1 MPSRSSLPIGLFDSG
16 IGGLTVA
23 QQVMSLLP
31 HENIVYF
38 GDTARVPYGSKSSET
53 VIEYSLQAQSF
64 LESIGVKMIIVACNT
79 ASSVA
84 LEQLRSVATVPVLG
98 VIEPGAGAAISAT
111 RSRVVGVIGTEGTIR
126 SESYQSALRRLQPD
140 IRVFERAC
148 PLFAP
153 LAEEGYSHHEAT
165 RILAREYLSPML
177 ARSIDTL
184 ILGCTHYPV
193 LEPSIASIAGPGVT
207 LINPAVATAELARAT
222 LEAAGLLNSSSSL
235 PRYTYYLS
243 DFPHKFVEVGERFLG
258 RRLEHVHRITLDQLT
273 HE

>member
-23 QQVMSLLP
+23 QQVMSLMP

-53 VIEYSLQAQSF
+53 VIEYSLQAQGF
-64 LESIGVKMIIVACNT
+64 LESIGVKMIIIACNT

-84 LEQLRSVATVPVLG
+84 LEAVRSVASVPVLG
-98 VIEPGAGAAISAT
+98 VIEPGATAASAAT
-111 RSRVVGVIGTEGTIR
+111 RSRIVGVIGTEGTIR
-126 SESYQSALRRLQPD
+126 SQAYQQALRHMLPD
-140 IRVFERAC
+140 VTVLDRAC
-148 PLFAP
+148 PLFVS
-153 LAEEGYSHHEAT
+153 LAEEGYSHHEVT
-165 RILAREYLSPML
+165 RIMAREYLQPML

-193 LEPSIASIAGPGVT
+193 LEPSIASIAGSGVT

-222 LEAAGLLNSSSSL
+222 LESMDLLNASASL
-235 PRYTYYLS
+235 PRHTYYLS

-258 RRLEHVHRITLDQLT
+258 HRLEHVHRISLDQLT

>member
-23 QQVMSLLP
+23 QQVMSLMP

-53 VIEYSLQAQSF
+53 VIEYSLQAQGF
-64 LESIGVKMIIVACNT
+64 LESIGVKMIIIACNT

-84 LEQLRSVATVPVLG
+84 LEAVRSVASVPVLG
-98 VIEPGAGAAISAT
+98 VIEPGATAASAAT
-111 RSRVVGVIGTEGTIR
+111 RSRIVGVIGTEGTIR
-126 SESYQSALRRLQPD
+126 SQAYQQALRHMLPD
-140 IRVFERAC
+140 VTVLDRAC
-148 PLFAP
+148 PLFVS
-153 LAEEGYSHHEAT
+153 LAEEGYSHHEVT
-165 RILAREYLSPML
+165 KIMAREYLQPML

-193 LEPSIASIAGPGVT
+193 LEPSIASIAGSGVT

-222 LEAAGLLNSSSSL
+222 LESMDLLNASASL
-235 PRYTYYLS
+235 PRHTYYLS

-258 RRLEHVHRITLDQLT
+258 HRLEHVHRISLEQLT

>member
-1 MPSRSSLPIGLFDSG
+1 MSSRSSLPIGLFDSG

-23 QQVMSLLP
+23 QQVMSLMP

-53 VIEYSLQAQSF
+53 VIEYSRQAQGF
-64 LESIGVKMIIVACNT
+64 LESIGVKLIIVACNT

-84 LEQLRSVATVPVLG
+84 LDQLRSVATVPVLG
-98 VIEPGAGAAISAT
+98 VIEPGAGAAIEAT
-111 RSRVVGVIGTEGTIR
+111 RSNIVGVIGTEGTIR
-126 SESYQSALRRLQPD
+126 SESYKNALRHRSPA

-165 RILAREYLSPML
+165 RIVAREYLQPML
-177 ARSIDTL
+177 AHSIDTL

-193 LEPSIASIAGPGVT
+193 LEPSIAAIAGPGVT
-207 LINPAVATAELARAT
+207 LINPGVATAELARST
-222 LEAAGLLNSSSSL
+222 LAAMGLLNMSTAL
-235 PRYTYYLS
+235 PRHTYYLS

-258 RRLEHVHRITLDQLT
+258 HRLEHVHRVTLDQLT
-273 HE
+273 HD